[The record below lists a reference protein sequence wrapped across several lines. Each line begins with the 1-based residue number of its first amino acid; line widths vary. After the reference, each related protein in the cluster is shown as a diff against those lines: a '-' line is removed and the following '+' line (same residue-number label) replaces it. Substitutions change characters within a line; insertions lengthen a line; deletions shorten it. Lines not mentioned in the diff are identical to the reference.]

1 MCSSPPFQSRGTRHL
16 DTTAPTAARSIT
28 GGGKPESCSD
38 RSSADSVQYR
48 AVPDRTVPSLSGA
61 VFLRNVEFFRKEV
74 GSAAVESAFASLPQD
89 QRDRLHAAV
98 PAAWMWATDV
108 DDLYYAIADASGREL
123 LSFYS
128 QVVRQGIEQTLRSV
142 WRVLIRLSSPRALL
156 LRAPI
161 VYGRGHSAG
170 TIVPTI
176 LGPGRAKAV
185 LTGWRGMSDLRRVGV
200 ATGIETLLS
209 VSGRQDCSV
218 EFEATVDGA
227 VFHVSWTP

>member
-1 MCSSPPFQSRGTRHL
+1 MAPSITSAGTR
-16 DTTAPTAARSIT
+16 
-28 GGGKPESCSD
+28 EMCSD
-38 RSSADSVQYR
+38 RAGSDGVQYR

-74 GSAAVESAFASLPQD
+74 GSAPVERAFASLPEE

-108 DDLYYAIADASGREL
+108 DDLYYAIAKEADREL

-128 QVVRQGIEQTLRSV
+128 DVVRQGIEQTLRSV
-142 WRVLIRLSSPRALL
+142 WKVLIRLSSPRALL

-170 TIVPTI
+170 TIVPEI
-176 LGPGRAKAV
+176 VGPGQARAV
-185 LTGWRGMSDLRRVGV
+185 LTGWEGMSDLRRVGV
-200 ATGIETLLS
+200 ATGIETLLG
-209 VSGRQDCSV
+209 VAGRRDTKV
-218 EFEATVDGA
+218 EFEATGDGA
-227 VFHVSWTP
+227 IFHVSWNE